1 MLQRSR
7 EAALAV
13 PTSTSKSKPS
23 TTAKLL
29 DPERNNDA
37 IAVNKASARWSQLT
51 TALDLQPAPCKNLS
65 KLLLKGNAFSTAGVA
80 QLMDALETNRTGAWR
95 QLHHWSFASAQH
107 PHRQCVCLCTR
118 MRPPMCPPLCSM

>member
-13 PTSTSKSKPS
+13 PTSKSKPS
-23 TTAKLL
+23 ATAKLL

-80 QLMDALETNRTGAWR
+80 QLMDALETNRTGGWLR
-95 QLHHWSFASAQH
+95 LRRLPFASALH
-107 PHRQCVCLCTR
+107 SHRQCACLYTR
-118 MRPPMCPPLCSM
+118 MQPPI